1 MKKLILTTALFALF
15 SCGSVPSIEPM
26 KQYEVQVMHRD
37 GRTEIIRFESR
48 FIKLR
53 QGDLLL
59 SDDQIGEIHLF
70 SDVRQ
75 FIILSQIEK

>member
-1 MKKLILTTALFALF
+1 MKKLFLLTAFFALF
-15 SCGSVPSIEPM
+15 SCGSVPSTEPL
-26 KQYEVQVMHRD
+26 KQYEIQVTHRD
-37 GRTEIIRFESR
+37 GRVEYIKVQSR

-70 SDVRQ
+70 SDVKR
-75 FIILSQIEK
+75 FIILTEN